1 MNQEEYN
8 YQAQEALQQQNL
20 DANTTM
26 YAPQLQ
32 EQMQQ
37 SQAILVEQTN
47 PKKIVNDI
55 LLRLRGMEEK
65 FDGTVV
71 KVSKPKMNEEG
82 IQNFWFILESHINQ
96 NVILSHLDIA
106 EIRSLMEC
114 ISDDL
119 IDDLSLNWK
128 KYGIEKKTDLDT
140 INNAVLV
147 NIYLSLKRAQGQ
159 NEKNW
164 LSKISIENISGSS
177 RMPMKKKESFW
188 DKFRV

>member
-1 MNQEEYN
+1 MDRESYEQYEM
-8 YQAQEALQQQNL
+8 QSALQQQGM
-20 DANTTM
+20 DAQQMM

-96 NVILSHLDIA
+96 NVILSHFLQGCSSSHHV
-106 EIRSLMEC
+106 SLSAVC
-114 ISDDL
+114 
-119 IDDLSLNWK
+119 LNLTSV
-128 KYGIEKKTDLDT
+128 I
-140 INNAVLV
+140 V
-147 NIYLSLKRAQGQ
+147 
-159 NEKNW
+159 
-164 LSKISIENISGSS
+164 
-177 RMPMKKKESFW
+177 
-188 DKFRV
+188 